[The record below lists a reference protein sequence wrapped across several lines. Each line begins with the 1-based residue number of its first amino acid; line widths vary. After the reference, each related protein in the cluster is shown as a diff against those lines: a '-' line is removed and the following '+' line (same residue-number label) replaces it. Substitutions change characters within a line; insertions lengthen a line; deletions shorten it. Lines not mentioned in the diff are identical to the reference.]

1 MSAKARF
8 IKMLIAAKAVK
19 SEKGKLVTINQAKA
33 DAVKAEFE
41 RIISTGKKTG
51 NWPKGWAKNKT
62 AKKSGVMPKG
72 WATAK
77 GEKTPQTTPF
87 EKATP
92 KPKATPKAKPR
103 EAEKNINTYSQRIEL
118 YKKTAKSSDN
128 SDTFVTFANTKGG
141 RKLKADLLKYYNTSN
156 GNALGVRFFNEING
170 KPAAK
175 KPTQTVEKKAV
186 VKIASVNKTAPKSFY
201 NDFEKKI
208 KRVFEGDLKNPIGQN
223 LEALNYYGSTDAL
236 EIYGIE
242 ERKKFDKWFNSRVF
256 YYRNKTKT
264 AAAKKK
270 AVVKIASVNKT
281 PYKRK
286 IVEVNATQ
294 KQALED
300 VLNLKKYEK
309 VGAMF
314 GGMVYSKWKNDPNL
328 EIEKDSLGNMQSTV
342 FEKNNFTLVENN
354 GKYDDYY
361 SLTPFGK
368 DFINSVNG
376 RLASLKNIST
386 GSDLFERT
394 AKLAKPKGAY
404 KTKRAAK
411 PKAKQKVKTLIQKPK
426 QGAKAFNVIYSEAL
440 EVNKN
445 KKYNGYGFY
454 IPSDAAKATK
464 HYNKAMLLHFFK
476 NLDFNDSLKMD
487 SFKAYV
493 KDNFLESDLKELA
506 QNNNVNI
513 YRKRIDK
520 IIVELSKKSNLK

>member
-128 SDTFVTFANTKGG
+128 SDTFVTFANTLGG

-175 KPTQTVEKKAV
+175 KPTQTVKKKAV

-270 AVVKIASVNKT
+270 TVHKT
-281 PYKRK
+281 PLKVGQFTEVYLSDYRGKNNTLQYYKARK
-286 IVEVNATQ
+286 KIQAITEIYGKRVEIVSKKYGISDLYFGTINGYFI
-294 KQALED
+294 KQVQGKESIEKEIEDLKRLED
-300 VLNLKKYEK
+300 KSNKELGKENAKKYFENQLIELEK
-309 VGAMF
+309 
-314 GGMVYSKWKNDPNL
+314 
-328 EIEKDSLGNMQSTV
+328 
-342 FEKNNFTLVENN
+342 
-354 GKYDDYY
+354 
-361 SLTPFGK
+361 
-368 DFINSVNG
+368 
-376 RLASLKNIST
+376 
-386 GSDLFERT
+386 
-394 AKLAKPKGAY
+394 
-404 KTKRAAK
+404 
-411 PKAKQKVKTLIQKPK
+411 
-426 QGAKAFNVIYSEAL
+426 
-440 EVNKN
+440 
-445 KKYNGYGFY
+445 
-454 IPSDAAKATK
+454 
-464 HYNKAMLLHFFK
+464 
-476 NLDFNDSLKMD
+476 
-487 SFKAYV
+487 YV
-493 KDNFLESDLKELA
+493 
-506 QNNNVNI
+506 
-513 YRKRIDK
+513 
-520 IIVELSKKSNLK
+520 KSNLK

>member
-156 GNALGVRFFNEING
+156 SYALGVRFFNEING

-175 KPTQTVEKKAV
+175 KPTQTV
-186 VKIASVNKTAPKSFY
+186 
-201 NDFEKKI
+201 
-208 KRVFEGDLKNPIGQN
+208 
-223 LEALNYYGSTDAL
+223 
-236 EIYGIE
+236 
-242 ERKKFDKWFNSRVF
+242 
-256 YYRNKTKT
+256 
-264 AAAKKK
+264 KKK

-328 EIEKDSLGNMQSTV
+328 KIEKDSLGNMQSTV

-354 GKYDDYY
+354 GRYDDYY
-361 SLTPFGK
+361 TLTPFGK

-394 AKLAKPKGAY
+394 AKLAKPKGLK
-404 KTKRAAK
+404 KTKFSSNAFVKKYATVNKQGEYVANAKLIAENAKLTQSQQKQVLNELRKINAIIQNRNYREKIKEKESLLNEEKRVLRNEENYEFVWREKQRKNKTGKDFSSDVSRAAQ
-411 PKAKQKVKTLIQKPK
+411 AVKFRKSEINSLQQDIQRLKYD
-426 QGAKAFNVIYSEAL
+426 ISE
-440 EVNKN
+440 
-445 KKYNGYGFY
+445 
-454 IPSDAAKATK
+454 
-464 HYNKAMLLHFFK
+464 
-476 NLDFNDSLKMD
+476 
-487 SFKAYV
+487 
-493 KDNFLESDLKELA
+493 
-506 QNNNVNI
+506 NN
-513 YRKRIDK
+513 K
-520 IIVELSKKSNLK
+520 IIKIK